1 MSKSIE
7 DFKYKKGHYA
17 HANTWNL
24 GRKKKKK
31 NYQKLLKSLEQQ
43 LLVTPSKQ

>member
-1 MSKSIE
+1 MSKSIQ

-17 HANTWNL
+17 YANTWNL
-24 GRKKKKK
+24 KKKKTT
-31 NYQKLLKSLEQQ
+31 YQNQLKSLEMQ